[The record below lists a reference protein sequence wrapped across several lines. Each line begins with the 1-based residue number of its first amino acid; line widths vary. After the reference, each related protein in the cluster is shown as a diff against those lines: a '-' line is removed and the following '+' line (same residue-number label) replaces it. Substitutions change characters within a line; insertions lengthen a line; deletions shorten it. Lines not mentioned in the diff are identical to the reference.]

1 MKSTSLI
8 NISSVHAIKLIFSYL
23 EYNRFFSLIKYNKQI
38 QQKLKVNL
46 KENVFPNKYIERMT
60 QMGLYDLNEEL
71 SILLGAIIY
80 GAIYIYFFL
89 HYLLN

>member
-1 MKSTSLI
+1 
-8 NISSVHAIKLIFSYL
+8 
-23 EYNRFFSLIKYNKQI
+23 
-38 QQKLKVNL
+38 
-46 KENVFPNKYIERMT
+46 MT

-89 HYLLN
+89 HYLLNLILTIDLNPKLYKIKDGYWEIINNGY